1 MALPPELY
9 VFALAMAPVV
19 ELRGAIP
26 LGVALGLSVWEA
38 FFWATLGNLLVV
50 PFLLWLFPWLSQ
62 LAERVPVFGY
72 WWRRFEERVRLKGED
87 QVQRYGA
94 LGLYLFVAVPLP
106 GTGAWSGSVLAT
118 VLGIKKRYALP
129 AISAG
134 VITAGVLVALAS
146 AGVLKGLEFLVR

>member
-1 MALPPELY
+1 MPELY
-9 VFALAMAPVV
+9 VFFMAMTPVV

-38 FFWATLGNLLVV
+38 FFWAVLGNLLVV
-50 PFLLWLFPWLSQ
+50 PLLLTLLPIFIQWL
-62 LAERVPVFGY
+62 ERVPLFKKL
-72 WWRRFEERVRLKGED
+72 WNALEARVRLKGED

-106 GTGAWSGSVLAT
+106 GTGAWTGSVLAV
-118 VLGIKKRYALP
+118 VLGVKKRYALP
-129 AISAG
+129 AITAG

-146 AGVLKGLEFLVR
+146 AGVLQGLRFLVR